1 MRPLA
6 QSPTTVFCHDNRIA
20 PRADVLVI
28 RGDSRGLADKNHIL
42 AQRDSQP
49 LWAMRIGG
57 KDRTAIPRAAAMPV
71 VIRFGPG
78 VGPRFGVDA
87 AFAPARDC
95 SQPADAN
102 SRLQIF

>member
-28 RGDSRGLADKNHIL
+28 RRDSRGLADKNHIL
-42 AQRDSQP
+42 AQRDSQL

-57 KDRTAIPRAAAMPV
+57 NDRTVIPRAAAMHV

-78 VGPRFGVDA
+78 GGTRFGGGA
-87 AFAPARDC
+87 GSGPAREFSQLADC
-95 SQPADAN
+95 D